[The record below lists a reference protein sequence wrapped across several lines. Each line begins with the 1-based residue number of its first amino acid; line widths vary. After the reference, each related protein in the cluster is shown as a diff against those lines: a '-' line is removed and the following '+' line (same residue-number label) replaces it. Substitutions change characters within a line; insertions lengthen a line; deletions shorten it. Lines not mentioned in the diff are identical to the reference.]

1 MLVITSM
8 HIPSHQLGLAPKLM
22 HLIKSQLYL
31 AVKSSEVGIGLE
43 KEPKFQIFL
52 KIVDICLSRSI
63 SSKYHKAAVHTEFP
77 GGRKLSQ
84 RLTNKIEKKNFVR
97 QSKHSISLLLPLLC
111 VSEKEGL
118 GRRLEKIRRW
128 D

>member
-1 MLVITSM
+1 MLVVTSM

-22 HLIKSQLYL
+22 HFIKSQLYL

-43 KEPKFQIFL
+43 KEPKFQVFL
-52 KIVDICLSRSI
+52 KIVDICLSRII

-84 RLTNKIEKKNFVR
+84 RLTNKIEKK
-97 QSKHSISLLLPLLC
+97 KKLC
-111 VSEKEGL
+111 QIKQTFH
-118 GRRLEKIRRW
+118 
-128 D
+128 